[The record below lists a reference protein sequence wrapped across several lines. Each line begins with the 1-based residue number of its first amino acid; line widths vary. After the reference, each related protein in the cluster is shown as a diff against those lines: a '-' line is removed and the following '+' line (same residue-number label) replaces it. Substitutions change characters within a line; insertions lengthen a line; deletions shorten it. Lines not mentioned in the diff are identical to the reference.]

1 MEENIIN
8 ELISSYDKLAIND
21 KRRELGREIAE
32 LSIVIK
38 QLISYQTGIPLNES
52 LLNDYN
58 NLYDG
63 NLSENDYLTG
73 LYEDV
78 INLKEDLGLF
88 LSKNIFD
95 EYEE

>member
-1 MEENIIN
+1 MNENIN
-8 ELISSYDKLAIND
+8 ELINSYNDLTIND

-38 QLISYQTGIPLNES
+38 QLISFQTGIPLNES

-78 INLKEDLGLF
+78 INLKEDLGLYF
-88 LSKNIFD
+88 SKNEFD

>member
-1 MEENIIN
+1 MNENIN
-8 ELISSYDKLAIND
+8 ELINSYNDLTIND

-78 INLKEDLGLF
+78 INLKEDLGLYF
-88 LSKNIFD
+88 SKNEFD

>member
-1 MEENIIN
+1 MNENIN
-8 ELISSYDKLAIND
+8 ELINSYNDLTIND
-21 KRRELGREIAE
+21 KRKELGREIAE

-78 INLKEDLGLF
+78 INLKEDLGLYF
-88 LSKNIFD
+88 SKNEFD